1 VQEKAKALEL
11 TKRINFHECGGR
23 AQVFT
28 VRRKADSDFNEKD
41 EKRDAASKTFWQLLV
56 RRYIWKICK
65 QHSHWRVLTGRRCV
79 VDLISA
85 GRRQGGGLDVGRG
98 GR

>member
-23 AQVFT
+23 AQVVT

-56 RRYIWKICK
+56 RPLYIY
-65 QHSHWRVLTGRRCV
+65 HSLTWAGADWALRC
-79 VDLISA
+79 
-85 GRRQGGGLDVGRG
+85 
-98 GR
+98 